1 VTLLLVVAGIGLAFA
16 NTLASAGSAVSL
28 PVLLAVGLEPE
39 LANGT
44 NRVAVLVGAVSAL
57 ASFVRADMIRWRL
70 VAPLAAA
77 AALGAVF
84 GAYLSELVSPTRM
97 HLAIVA
103 ALLVALLLLAMRP
116 TRWLAAHT
124 DAPRV
129 GPPQLALIFLVG
141 LWAGFIVLD
150 GLTYLLFVL
159 VLSVRMDIVS
169 ANAAKVAIAT
179 AIAAV
184 SLPVLA
190 LGGHVDWA
198 AAAPLSFGAVVGG
211 LIAARLAVLPGV
223 GPWIYRLIVLVV
235 LGEVAQLGLA
245 SARL

>member
-1 VTLLLVVAGIGLAFA
+1 MTVLLFFAGVGLAFA

-28 PVLLAVGLEPE
+28 PALLAVGLDPE

-44 NRVAVLVGAVSAL
+44 NRVAVLVGSVAAL
-57 ASFVRADMIRWRL
+57 TSFMRAGMIRWRL

-77 AALGAVF
+77 GALGAVL
-84 GAYLSELVSPTRM
+84 GAYLSEVVPPSRL

-103 ALLVALLLLAMRP
+103 ALLVAVVLLGVRP
-116 TRWLAAHT
+116 TRWLAARADT
-124 DAPRV
+124 PRV
-129 GPPQLALIFLVG
+129 GPTQLGLIFLVG
-141 LWAGFIVLD
+141 VWAGFIVLD
-150 GLTYLLFVL
+150 GLTYLLLVL

-190 LGGHVDWA
+190 VGGHVDWPA
-198 AAAPLSFGAVVGG
+198 AVPLSLGAVVGG

-235 LGEVAQLGLA
+235 LGEAAQLALA